1 MNQLDVILKEIDE
14 DANKDFD
21 IETYYKLQILL
32 KSHQDSIEVIWRF
45 ARACY
50 KYAEVIADT
59 NIKRTI
65 ILEGIEHCER
75 VIEIQNADLFKWYAI
90 LIGLNSNYLSIA
102 DKIKNGVRFKNYVVM
117 ALAIRPDDCEL
128 YYLLGRFKYE
138 VAHLSWVE
146 RKVAATVFTEI
157 PYASHDEALVCFETA
172 AKLGNK
178 TLQIQLFISK
188 CYIALKQYSRAVNS
202 LKEILNERVLIAG
215 DEKVHAEAGTLL
227 DKYSGYLS

>member
-65 ILEGIEHCER
+65 ILEGR
-75 VIEIQNADLFKWYAI
+75 V
-90 LIGLNSNYLSIA
+90 
-102 DKIKNGVRFKNYVVM
+102 
-117 ALAIRPDDCEL
+117 
-128 YYLLGRFKYE
+128 
-138 VAHLSWVE
+138 
-146 RKVAATVFTEI
+146 
-157 PYASHDEALVCFETA
+157 
-172 AKLGNK
+172 
-178 TLQIQLFISK
+178 LQIYKSFSVTTINNIS
-188 CYIALKQYSRAVNS
+188 
-202 LKEILNERVLIAG
+202 
-215 DEKVHAEAGTLL
+215 LL
-227 DKYSGYLS
+227 